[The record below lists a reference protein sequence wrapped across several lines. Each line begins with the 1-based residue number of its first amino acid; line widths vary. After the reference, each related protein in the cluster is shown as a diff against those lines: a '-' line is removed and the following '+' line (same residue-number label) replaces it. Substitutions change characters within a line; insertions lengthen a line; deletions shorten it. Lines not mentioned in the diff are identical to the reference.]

1 MIVDE
6 AHGGTVIF
14 PPVEDMIADRLGQYE
29 SDPSGRDDMLAQ
41 ARLLA
46 SLADALDMDYL
57 RKRVHEESVDP
68 ALIDHLAAD
77 V

>member
-1 MIVDE
+1 
-6 AHGGTVIF
+6 
-14 PPVEDMIADRLGQYE
+14 MIADRLGQYD
-29 SDPSGRDDMLAQ
+29 SDPSGRADMLAQ

-46 SLADALDMDYL
+46 LDVDYP

-68 ALIDHLAAD
+68 ALIGRLAAD

>member
-6 AHGGTVIF
+6 ALGSTVIF
-14 PPVEDMIADRLGQYE
+14 PLVEDMTRSIL
-29 SDPSGRDDMLAQ
+29 
-41 ARLLA
+41 
-46 SLADALDMDYL
+46 DYL

>member
-1 MIVDE
+1 VVIVDE
-6 AHGGTVIF
+6 AHGGTVTF

-29 SDPSGRDDMLAQ
+29 SDPSGRADMLAQ

-46 SLADALDMDYL
+46 LDVDYP
-57 RKRVHEESVDP
+57 RKRVQSVDP
-68 ALIDHLAAD
+68 ALIDRLAAD